1 MNMDPKHC
9 FYLFDKWQD
18 WNRGYCV
25 NQWRIQ
31 GFQRP
36 GSCPP
41 PPKKKTILDPPM
53 NYSPPGWVLALLPG
67 GPSVPRPPRWV
78 RCGCCRGAGRAA
90 HQCTCINGFYK
101 KWYRTGTV
109 VLMFIFKKN
118 TGKQLKLIYFNAFF
132 ESRSFRPDPDLFSWV
147 RIGTKSGSEKS
158 RSGFVK
164 KTH

>member
-18 WNRGYCV
+18 WNRGYYV
-25 NQWRIQ
+25 YQWRIQ

-41 PPKKKTILDPPM
+41 PPKK
-53 NYSPPGWVLALLPG
+53 NNPGSANELFTSWLSACFITWRSICAQTSSLGEMWVLPG
-67 GPSVPRPPRWV
+67 G
-78 RCGCCRGAGRAA
+78 GAGCTPVYL
-90 HQCTCINGFYK
+90 HQWVLQEMIP
-101 KWYRTGTV
+101 YRYCSPNV
-109 VLMFIFKKN
+109 YIKKN